1 MTEQSSAGVGIYDD
15 FPGYRLPADSE
26 LEAALRTALVVV
38 DANVLLNL
46 YRYNESTRDDLLGVL
61 RRLGDRLWVPNQVL
75 REFWRNRL
83 RVLANRGAG
92 TQQALAALSKQQRA
106 TSDTIQQWAKTVAI
120 ETADRDSLL
129 DKVAA
134 LHASLEGEIRIHA
147 PGASAAVGT
156 LGEEPVLA
164 QIEALLAGKVGTAPP
179 QADWEAAVNAGN
191 ERVEHHQPPGYL
203 DADKADSGLPEGA
216 AGDYLVWH
224 QTMQE
229 AEKRHLNVLV
239 VTGDEKEDWWWRH
252 RSEFLGPRIELV
264 AELKARCG
272 RQLYML
278 RPIDLLRRASTL
290 DVVVRKESVDDVE
303 RVSRETQQPR
313 PVWSEAGVIALLERL
328 ETEGWSQAGVIRAAA
343 SLGGTIDRE
352 SVYEICGY
360 EDDRMLRGFTSPTV
374 RITRDLQRD
383 GVVADDVEPV
393 LTTIYRGG
401 VKAAA
406 FRIPTEMVAILATD
420 RTPGAEEGTS

>member
-1 MTEQSSAGVGIYDD
+1 MASQSVTGVGIYDD
-15 FPGYRLPADSE
+15 FPGYRLPVESE
-26 LEAALRTALVVV
+26 LETALRFALVVV

-83 RVLANRGAG
+83 GVLASRGAG
-92 TQQALAALSKQQRA
+92 TDQALAALGKQQRA

-120 ETADRDSLL
+120 DAADRESLL
-129 DKVAA
+129 EKVAT
-134 LHASLEGEIRIHA
+134 LHAILESEIRARA
-147 PGASAAVGT
+147 PGAPAVVGAAGA
-156 LGEEPVLA
+156 EPVLR
-164 QIEALLAGKVGTAPP
+164 QLEELLTGKAGTAPQ
-179 QADWEAAVNAGN
+179 QADWEAAVKEGN
-191 ERVEHHQPPGYL
+191 DRVARQEPPGYL

-216 AGDYLVWH
+216 AGDYLVWR
-224 QTMQE
+224 QTIEE
-229 AEKRHLNVLV
+229 AARRDLDVLL

-252 RSEFLGPRIELV
+252 RSEFLGPRVELV
-264 AELKARCG
+264 AEFKNQSG
-272 RQLYML
+272 RQLYMM
-278 RPIDLLRRASTL
+278 RPIDLLRRASAL

-303 RVSRETQQPR
+303 RVSRESQSR
-313 PVWSEAGVIALLERL
+313 PEWSEAGVSALLERL
-328 ETEGWSQAGVIRAAA
+328 ETEGWSQADVIRVAA
-343 SLGGTIDRE
+343 SRGGTIDRE
-352 SVYEICGY
+352 EVYEICGY
-360 EDDRMLRGFTSPTV
+360 DDDRMLRGFTSPTV

-406 FRIPTEMVAILATD
+406 FRIPAEMVAILAAD
-420 RTPGAEEGTS
+420 RTADSRDENG

>member
-1 MTEQSSAGVGIYDD
+1 MTGQPSTGVGIYDD
-15 FPGYRLPADSE
+15 FPGYRLPTESE
-26 LEAALRTALVVV
+26 LEAALQSALVVV

-83 RVLANRGAG
+83 GVLASRGAG
-92 TQQALAALSKQQRA
+92 TDQALAALSKQQRA
-106 TSDTIQQWAKTVAI
+106 TSDTLQQWAKTVAI
-120 ETADRDSLL
+120 DTADRDSLL

-134 LHASLEGEIRIHA
+134 LHASLESEIRAHA
-147 PGASAAVGT
+147 PSTPAVVGATG
-156 LGEEPVLA
+156 GEVVLA
-164 QIEALLAGKVGTAPP
+164 QLEALLADKAGVAPP
-179 QADWEAAVNAGN
+179 QADWEATVKEGN
-191 ERVEHHQPPGYL
+191 ERVARQQPPGYL

-224 QTMQE
+224 QTMEE
-229 AEKRHLNVLV
+229 AEKRKLDVLL

-264 AELKARCG
+264 AEFNARCD

-278 RPIDLLRRASTL
+278 RPIDLLRRAAAL

-303 RVSRETQQPR
+303 RVSRETQPR
-313 PVWSEAGVIALLERL
+313 PEWSEAGVSALLERL
-328 ETEGWSQAGVIRAAA
+328 ETEGWSQADVIRTAA

-360 EDDRMLRGFTSPTV
+360 EDDRMLRGFTLPTI

-383 GVVADDVEPV
+383 GIVPDDAEPV
-393 LTTIYRGG
+393 LTTIYQGG

-406 FRIPTEMVAILATD
+406 FRIPAEMTAILAADRIPGTEDETD
-420 RTPGAEEGTS
+420 

>member
-1 MTEQSSAGVGIYDD
+1 MTGQSSTSVGIYDD

-26 LEAALRTALVVV
+26 LEAALRSALVVV

-83 RVLANRGAG
+83 GVLASRGAG
-92 TQQALAALSKQQRA
+92 TDQALAALGKQQRA

-120 ETADRDSLL
+120 DTADRDRLL
-129 DKVAA
+129 GKVAA
-134 LHASLEGEIRIHA
+134 LHTSLESEIRVHA
-147 PGASAAVGT
+147 PSAPAVVGA
-156 LGEEPVLA
+156 LGGEPVLP
-164 QIEALLAGKVGTAPP
+164 QIEALLAGKAGAAPP
-179 QADWEAAVNAGN
+179 QADWEAAVKEGN
-191 ERVEHHQPPGYL
+191 QRVEQQRPPGYL
-203 DADKADSGLPEGA
+203 DADKSDSGLPEGA

-229 AEKRHLNVLV
+229 AETRHLNVLL

-278 RPIDLLRRASTL
+278 RPIDLLKRASAL
-290 DVVVRKESVDDVE
+290 DMVIRKESVDDVE

-313 PVWSEAGVIALLERL
+313 PEWSEAGVSALLERL
-328 ETEGWSQAGVIRAAA
+328 ETEGWSQADVIRAAA

-383 GVVADDVEPV
+383 GVVAEDVEPV

-401 VKAAA
+401 VKATA
-406 FRIPTEMVAILATD
+406 FRIPPEMVAILTTV
-420 RTPGAEEGTS
+420 RTPGVEDRTG